1 MRKAV
6 AVVLAVAILW
16 ALSLPQ
22 QAQLSVTQELPPVV
36 LKGLT
41 GRVQVIR
48 DVFGIP
54 HIYATNSRDLYMVTG
69 FIHAQDRLFQMDVTR
84 RQASGTLAE
93 LLGKD
98 ALASDVQ
105 LRTFGL
111 RRAAEASLKAASPE
125 ARADLEAYAL
135 GVNAF
140 IELAEAELRKVL
152 IERQAGRPIP
162 EYGALEITKIQRWDP
177 LDSLVI
183 GKAIAFQLSF
193 SLDIDNTLTI
203 AAYQAAMSALLK
215 DPAKGRLAG
224 AALFFEDL
232 FRAAPA
238 EEACAVCDAEGTAPK
253 ESAGAQVEQ
262 SASDLKLDY
271 SKLAFDPDVLKLAAD
286 YYAKIKDIDFFK
298 PILNRSDFEW
308 GSNWFIVSGKHTQH
322 GYPVLANDPHLGLS
336 TPSIFY
342 EMHQV
347 IDKELNVAG
356 VGFAGT
362 PYVILGHN
370 NNIVWG
376 ATTNP
381 MDVTDTFADALCL
394 ADGQP
399 VGTFVFGKG
408 CEPIL
413 PIPQTFKVN
422 VLGDGVI
429 DNIVPVP
436 PSDKIP
442 AVTLIVPRRNGPVIN
457 VDLKAKRALTL
468 QYTGFYATRELET
481 FRVWN
486 RAKNL
491 AEFKEGLKFFDFG
504 SQNWSYADIEGN
516 IAYFT
521 SGELPLRED
530 LQGGFVADN
539 NPPLFIRDGTGA
551 STHQWVPLKGPKP
564 SEQATPFEIL
574 PFEEMPQTVNPK
586 NGFVVNANND
596 PIGTSLDNNPFNS
609 RRPGG
614 GIYYL
619 SPGYDFG
626 FRAQRI
632 TELIQAKLK
641 SGEPIRLS
649 EIEKIQADVM
659 QLEARKL
666 TPFLLAA
673 IDAARASGAPPE
685 LAQFVSDPRIVE
697 AQAYLKG
704 WSFNTPT
711 GLFEGFD
718 EPDAATQD
726 TLALLDPSEAEI
738 RDSVATTIFNVW
750 RSQLVKNTIDATLD
764 GLSKLSGVPLSGP
777 AQRPGTRQVVTAL
790 IHLLE
795 RFPATKG
802 RGVSGLNFF
811 DVPTLNA
818 APEVERDI
826 IILQSLKEALD
837 LLASDAYAKAFNKST
852 NLRDYRWG
860 RLHRITFAHILGAP
874 FSTPTDPRL
883 LAQLKIPATLVD
895 RAEYARG
902 IPTDGGLGIVD
913 NSGFAARAERGDESF
928 VFSGGPAQRLVAT
941 VGLKEDPGL
950 RILAR
955 NVIPGGASGL
965 RGDRHFG
972 DLLPLWLAND
982 FHPVYFEREE
992 IERNAESLQNFVP

>member
-6 AVVLAVAILW
+6 AVVLAAVILW

-22 QAQLSVTQELPPVV
+22 QAGVSTTQELPPVV

-54 HIYATNSRDLYMVTG
+54 HIYATNPRDLYMVTG

-98 ALASDVQ
+98 ALAGDVQ
-105 LRTFGL
+105 LRTLGL

-152 IERQAGRPIP
+152 IGKQAGRPIP

-177 LDSLVI
+177 VDSLVI

-203 AAYQAAMSALLK
+203 GAYQAAMSALLK

-232 FRAAPA
+232 FRTAPA
-238 EEACAVCDAEGTAPK
+238 EKACAVCDAEGISPK
-253 ESAGAQVEQ
+253 ELASSQVEK
-262 SASDLKLDY
+262 ATNALKLDY
-271 SKLAFDPDVLKLAAD
+271 SKLAFEEEVLKLAAD
-286 YYAKIKDIDFFK
+286 YYAKIKDLDFFK
-298 PILNRSDFEW
+298 PILYSDFEL
-308 GSNWFIVSGKHTQH
+308 GSNWFIFSGKHTQH

-336 TPSIFY
+336 TPAIFY
-342 EMHQV
+342 EMHQNV
-347 IDKELNVAG
+347 EKELNVAG
-356 VGFAGT
+356 VGFAGI

-370 NNIVWG
+370 DRIVWG

-381 MDVTDTFADALCL
+381 MDVTDTFAETLCL
-394 ADGQP
+394 ADGWP

-413 PIPQTFKVN
+413 PIPQAFKVN

-436 PSDKIP
+436 PSEKIP
-442 AVTLIVPRRNGPVIN
+442 AVTLIVPRRNGPVISI
-457 VDLKAKRALTL
+457 DLKAKRALTI

-481 FRVWN
+481 FRIWN

-539 NPPLFIRDGTGA
+539 NPPIFIRDGTGVTA
-551 STHQWVPLKGPKP
+551 HQWLALKGPKP
-564 SEQATPFEIL
+564 ADQATPFEIL

-596 PIGTSLDNNPFNS
+596 PIGTSLDNNAFNS

-632 TELIQAKLK
+632 TELIQQKLK

-673 IDAARASGAPPE
+673 IEATWASGAPPE
-685 LAQFVSDPRIVE
+685 LAKFLQDRRILE
-697 AQAYLKG
+697 AYFFLRD

-711 GLFEGFD
+711 GLPEGFD
-718 EPDAATQD
+718 ELDVATRENFVLFGPSD
-726 TLALLDPSEAEI
+726 TEI
-738 RDSVATTIFNVW
+738 TDSVATTIFNVW

-764 GLSKLSGVPLSGP
+764 GLAKLTGVPLSGP
-777 AQRPGTRQVVTAL
+777 ARRPGTRQVVTAL
-790 IHLLE
+790 INLLE
-795 RFPATKG
+795 RFPATQG
-802 RGVSGLNFF
+802 RGLSGLNFF
-811 DVPTLNA
+811 DVPTLNL
-818 APEVERDI
+818 APEIERDI

-837 LLASDAYAKAFNKST
+837 QLKSDAYAKAFNRST

-860 RLHRITFAHILGAP
+860 KLHRVTFGHILGVP
-874 FSTPTDPRL
+874 LNVPTDPRI

-913 NSGFAARAERGDESF
+913 NSGYSARAEQGDESF
-928 VFSGGPAQRLVAT
+928 VFTSGPAQRLVAT

-950 RILAR
+950 RIIAR
-955 NVIPGGASGL
+955 NVIPGGASGV
-965 RGDRHFG
+965 RGEQHFG

-992 IERNAESLQNFVP
+992 IERNAESTQDFLP